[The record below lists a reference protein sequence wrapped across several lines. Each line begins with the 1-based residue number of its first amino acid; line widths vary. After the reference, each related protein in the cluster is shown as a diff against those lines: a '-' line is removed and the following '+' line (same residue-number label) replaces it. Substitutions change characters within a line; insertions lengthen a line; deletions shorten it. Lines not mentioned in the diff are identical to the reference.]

1 MLLATYPVHWAVGC
15 QVCLRH
21 KQIRCYQH
29 RNSQQRRRPQLS
41 AQHSNN
47 HQGLAR
53 PSLVHRHMS
62 QQGQQVGRRRLRL
75 RLVQTRLV
83 MEVCRHLGAQQHR
96 KLRLQARHLFLTCLA
111 TSVRCVAS
119 RDHMLAH
126 TGHQIQCHHHLKQRL
141 IRPRRSWHR
150 RTMAQDFRAHR
161 QHRRTLAFI
170 HRFFRAAAWIT
181 VISIAR
187 HRCRQSGM
195 ECVKGV
201 SLDPQVCAALVLR
214 WRMVPLIAPCH
225 GRRHRPL

>member
-1 MLLATYPVHWAVGC
+1 MLLATYSVHWAVGC

-21 KQIRCYQH
+21 KQTRCYQH
-29 RNSQQRRRPQLS
+29 RNSQQRPRPQLS

-62 QQGQQVGRRRLRL
+62 QQGQQLGCRRLHL
-75 RLVQTRLV
+75 RLVRMRLV
-83 MEVCRHLGAQQHR
+83 MEACRLLGAQQLR

-111 TSVRCVAS
+111 TSARCVAS
-119 RDHMLAH
+119 TDLMQAH

-150 RTMAQDFRAHR
+150 RTMAQVSRAHR

-170 HRFFRAAAWIT
+170 HRFFRAAAWIM

-195 ECVKGV
+195 ECVKGA
-201 SLDPQVCAALVLR
+201 SLDRQVCAALVLR